1 MRTTTVILLSLFLA
15 LSLAAPL
22 RANDEKLV
30 KVLRFTDYE
39 DGSIEDWLESKGFQ
53 FEQDARKRNYVDLD
67 VDDRGL
73 VIEAKRRAFGILPNE
88 SVNLPDFSYIEI
100 DWGVDKFAEG
110 ASYEQG
116 VRNEALMVMVFL
128 GDERKPSGSMFIPDS
143 PYFVG
148 LYICH
153 GDDRIGHP
161 YLGRYFKKGGRF
173 VCGDQPAAGE
183 MVTTRFDLLG
193 AYHSYFDKERD
204 DNPGISGLA
213 LALDTKGAGDKG
225 RSSAFIREIRFYR

>member
-39 DGSIEDWLESKGFQ
+39 DGSIEDWLEGKGFQ
-53 FEQDARKRNYVDLD
+53 FERDARKRNYVDLE